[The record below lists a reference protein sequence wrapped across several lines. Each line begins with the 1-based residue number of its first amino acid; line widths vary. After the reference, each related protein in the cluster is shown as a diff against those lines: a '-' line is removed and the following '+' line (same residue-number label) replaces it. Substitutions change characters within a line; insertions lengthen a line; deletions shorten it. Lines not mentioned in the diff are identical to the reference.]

1 MGVMRN
7 GGSLLRWASASYH
20 DRDHAMGPQKILRG
34 GVGDRVCIRMLPSR
48 NLSCGEG
55 RASSEKGLLRKQPRR
70 GQKSFHLESKLQER
84 INRAPPLS
92 GFSTDATYSMKNAG
106 ERAGSSTW

>member
-1 MGVMRN
+1 M
-7 GGSLLRWASASYH
+7 
-20 DRDHAMGPQKILRG
+20 
-34 GVGDRVCIRMLPSR
+34 
-48 NLSCGEG
+48 
-55 RASSEKGLLRKQPRR
+55 RKQPRR

-84 INRAPPLS
+84 INRVPSLS

>member
-70 GQKSFHLESKLQER
+70 GYPESGLDLVLTRSRSNMDSLPKRLLGR
-84 INRAPPLS
+84 P
-92 GFSTDATYSMKNAG
+92 D
-106 ERAGSSTW
+106 

>member
-1 MGVMRN
+1 MMRS
-7 GGSLLRWASASYH
+7 GGSILKWASASYR
-20 DRDHAMGPQKILRG
+20 DRDYAMRPQRIRRG
-34 GVGDRVCIRMLPSR
+34 GVGDRDCIKMLPSR

-55 RASSEKGLLRKQPRR
+55 RASSEKGLVRKQPRH

-84 INRAPPLS
+84 INRVPPLS

>member
-1 MGVMRN
+1 ME
-7 GGSLLRWASASYH
+7 
-20 DRDHAMGPQKILRG
+20 PQKIRRG
-34 GVGDRVCIRMLPSR
+34 GVGDHVCTKMLPSR

-55 RASSEKGLLRKQPRR
+55 RASSETGLVKKQPHR

-84 INRAPPLS
+84 INRVPPLS
-92 GFSTDATYSMKNAG
+92 GFSTDATYSMKNAA

>member
-34 GVGDRVCIRMLPSR
+34 GMGDCVCIRMLPSR
-48 NLSCGEG
+48 NLSCG
-55 RASSEKGLLRKQPRR
+55 
-70 GQKSFHLESKLQER
+70 
-84 INRAPPLS
+84 
-92 GFSTDATYSMKNAG
+92 
-106 ERAGSSTW
+106 